1 MCLILWFRG
10 SGSFDC
16 GFGISD
22 FGLKRPDGADTGY
35 GLVPIVLVVV
45 LVLVPR
51 LPQILIHEYEYE
63 KSQIRSRAYA
73 LRPFFTQSHLS
84 LCFALRLFFFSPFR
98 IPTSEFLTTYTFTMR
113 WSQEKRANVRFFIDT
128 FWGDL

>member
-1 MCLILWFRG
+1 MASKLIVFPFFLDMGSSLERGSRFKVQG

-45 LVLVPR
+45 LVPR
-51 LPQILIHEYEYE
+51 PL
-63 KSQIRSRAYA
+63 
-73 LRPFFTQSHLS
+73 
-84 LCFALRLFFFSPFR
+84 
-98 IPTSEFLTTYTFTMR
+98 
-113 WSQEKRANVRFFIDT
+113 
-128 FWGDL
+128 

>member
-1 MCLILWFRG
+1 MPETYPFTG
-10 SGSFDC
+10 SRPFDC

-51 LPQILIHEYEYE
+51 LPQNSDSRGRVRVRVRK
-63 KSQIRSRAYA
+63 KS
-73 LRPFFTQSHLS
+73 
-84 LCFALRLFFFSPFR
+84 
-98 IPTSEFLTTYTFTMR
+98 
-113 WSQEKRANVRFFIDT
+113 D
-128 FWGDL
+128 